1 MRLWKKNVLIIII
14 LILLVLCA
22 VSISKASGEGSF
34 TIIGGSTFAT
44 SKATI
49 QHIYDGAV
57 ATNYGGAGAGLIS
70 LGKYGASSNLYY
82 VIATFSTLTDTL
94 RIVGSTKQIDSAK
107 LMLSVHAT
115 PTAGDSVF
123 ASVYE
128 IIRTYVVGDGG
139 CGVCWDSAYAYG
151 DGGCSGTPA
160 AWGTAGCQ
168 NTTTDRKATRET
180 VAGHPDSV
188 LMTAGVADNE
198 DSVYFYISGA
208 TIADTVN
215 FKGLLIMPVAYG
227 GNDGVQSLIVF
238 HNLATAYPLL
248 TVWYSDKAAPPAAT
262 TIPNYIH
269 CPSGP
274 GLRQSISGGSQIAH
288 P

>member
-1 MRLWKKNVLIIII
+1 MRLWKQNVLIILI

-22 VSISKASGEGSF
+22 VKIGHAGAGSF

-49 QHIYDGAV
+49 QHIID
-57 ATNYGGAGAGLIS
+57 TSQLNYGGAGAGYVTI
-70 LGKYGASSNLYY
+70 GKVGVASIKYY
-82 VIATFSTLTDTL
+82 DIATFSTLIDTL
-94 RIVGSTKQIDSAK
+94 RIVGSTHQIDSAK

-115 PTAGDSVF
+115 PTAGDSIF

-139 CGVCWDSAYAYG
+139 CGVTWDSAFATG

-180 VAGHPDSV
+180 VTGHPDSV

-198 DSVYFYISGA
+198 DSIYFYISGA
-208 TIADTVN
+208 TIADTTN

-227 GNDGVQSLIVF
+227 GNDGVQSSVVF

-248 TVWYSDKAAPPAAT
+248 TVYYSDKAAPPAAT
-262 TIPNYIH
+262 AIPNYIH
-269 CPSGP
+269 CPSGA
-274 GLRQSISGGSQIAH
+274 GMRQSISGGSQIAH